1 MFCKKRRDIIEGC
14 GKVERGVRNINF
26 KTMTK
31 VISFIIE
38 LIYWLQFF
46 ISPVILGSLIGLYI
60 YNKNEN
66 LLWLSILIET
76 ICVIL
81 GIWYAERTRKRHG
94 NSRYAARVN
103 ATPDI
108 WPDEY
113 PEEIEAR
120 ENKKK

>member
-1 MFCKKRRDIIEGC
+1 
-14 GKVERGVRNINF
+14 
-26 KTMTK
+26 MTK

-46 ISPVILGSLIGLYI
+46 ITPVILGGLIGLYI

-81 GIWYAERTRKRHG
+81 GIWYAERTRKQHG
-94 NSRYAARVN
+94 NSRYAARIN

-113 PEEIEAR
+113 PEEIEER
-120 ENKKK
+120 ENKRSKKI